1 MSVAEA
7 RVEDVDLDGSMH
19 QFVTFYLEDGQ
30 FGVPLSDV
38 QEIIRVPD
46 LVRVPLAPPALMGI
60 ANLRGM
66 VLPVA
71 SLRTA
76 FHLEERATDDAMRV
90 VVVKRG
96 VTMGILVDRMSS
108 VMTVDESQIDEA
120 VHLRDA
126 SQSDLIE
133 KVVKQE
139 SGRVM
144 IFDPIRVLEEI
155 FDVVQSDEETGGH
168 RSSGK
173 APGTGEGTSGLP
185 TPAERQLVSF
195 EVHGQ
200 EYAFAIDRVKEIVTL
215 PEEVTSVPKTPSA
228 MLGVMVLRDEV
239 LPLVSLRGLIGLAP
253 PEEDLQQ
260 RVVVTTGLKGG
271 RESTEDASE
280 GQAIGDF
287 AVGVVVDTV
296 REVLRVPETVVDP
309 VPPIL
314 AAGADELE
322 AVCRLD
328 GGKRIV
334 TILDAEGLL
343 DFEMLERELEE
354 ALEDSSM
361 NVEAS
366 TAEQVGDIE
375 EQLVIFRLRDETYG
389 IPVEVVQEIVRVP
402 DDMTAVPRAPGFVE
416 GIINLRGDVLP
427 VIDQRR
433 RFDLETAERNDR
445 QRIVV
450 LNLRDH
456 RLGFIVDSVAEVRK
470 IPGHVIGPAPTLS
483 DAQARIIRRVA
494 NLEDRGL
501 VLLLEPEQL
510 VSTSEMD
517 ALGGL

>member
-1 MSVAEA
+1 MSAAEA
-7 RVEDVDLDGSMH
+7 RVEEIDADGMH

-30 FGVPLSDV
+30 FGVSLSDV

-46 LVRVPLAPPALMGI
+46 LVRVPLAPPALLGI

-76 FHLEERATDDAMRV
+76 FHLEERPADDAMRV
-90 VVVKRG
+90 VVIKRG
-96 VTMGILVDRMSS
+96 ITMGILVDRMSS
-108 VMTVDESQIDEA
+108 VMTVDEGQIDQA

-133 KVVKQE
+133 KVIKHE

-144 IFDPIRVLEEI
+144 VFDPLRVLQEI
-155 FDVVQSDEETGGH
+155 FDVTQTDDEGGG
-168 RSSGK
+168 RRGGGK
-173 APGTGEGTSGLP
+173 PPGAVEASALA
-185 TPAERQLVSF
+185 TPDERQLVSF

-215 PEEVTSVPKTPSA
+215 PDEVTSVPKTPSS

-239 LPLVSLRGLIGLAP
+239 LPLVSLRGLINIQN
-253 PEEDLQQ
+253 PEENLQQ
-260 RVVVTTGLKGG
+260 RVVVTTGNLGQRGADSSEEG
-271 RESTEDASE
+271 RVPGA
-280 GQAIGDF
+280 GDF

-296 REVLRVPETVVDP
+296 REVLRVPETLVDP

-314 AAGADELE
+314 SAGADELE

-343 DFEMLERELEE
+343 DFESLEKELEE
-354 ALEDSSM
+354 ALEDESM
-361 NVEAS
+361 NVETS
-366 TAEQVGDIE
+366 TTERVGDIE

-389 IPVEVVQEIVRVP
+389 VPVEVVQEIVRVP
-402 DDMTAVPRAPGFVE
+402 DDMTAVPRAPDFVE

-433 RFDLETAERNDR
+433 RFGLDAAERNDR

-450 LNLRDH
+450 LNLREH

-494 NLEDRGL
+494 NLDDRGL

-510 VSTSEMD
+510 VSTAEMD
-517 ALGGL
+517 ALGSF